1 MTQIPEML
9 ETGGSVTDSNQ
20 WGTAL
25 LEGVFGKSLPIA
37 R

>member
-9 ETGGSVTDSNQ
+9 ETGDSVTQ
-20 WGTAL
+20 QPVGTAL